1 MLKRITQAFHCA
13 FFPLNSALSV
23 WLTGSVSVAA
33 SPEERSVM
41 LVVKP
46 SKELLKTR
54 IGFNLL
60 DRIEHVPKLVM
71 TPGLVDE
78 ILARMACRNDLGS
91 TFAAWHHVMS
101 SRRDLP
107 FTEGALRF
115 RIFDLRF

>member
-78 ILARMACRNDLGS
+78 ILARMARG
-91 TFAAWHHVMS
+91 H
-101 SRRDLP
+101 
-107 FTEGALRF
+107 
-115 RIFDLRF
+115 DLRAALATRDDMMASRWHRAPTEYAF